1 MNLNPTATIGDRMME
16 ATDYADTIDHLDNF
30 AEGLELEATY
40 GNPAD
45 TERLTKTAK
54 LLRRA
59 MQQLQPL
66 AEADDEITA
75 ADPAYASEE

>member
-1 MNLNPTATIGDRMME
+1 MNISPTATIGDRMMD

-45 TERLTKTAK
+45 TERLSKAAL

-59 MQQLQPL
+59 IALLQPL
-66 AEADDEITA
+66 ADAAEITA
-75 ADPAYASEE
+75 ADPEPLE